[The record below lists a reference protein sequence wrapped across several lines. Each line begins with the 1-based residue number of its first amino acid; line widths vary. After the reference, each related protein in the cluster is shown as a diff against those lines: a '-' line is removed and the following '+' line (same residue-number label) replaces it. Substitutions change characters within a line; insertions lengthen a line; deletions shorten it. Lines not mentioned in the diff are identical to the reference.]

1 MKKTLLTLAMLAL
14 ALTGTQAGV
23 VINEENVPD
32 ENFLWEVENN
42 WDTDGDHFL
51 SDEEI
56 AEREDAVLY
65 GVTNFKGIEYFY
77 HIKTLLISG
86 LNSDGNPM
94 RNLDFTKFTKLE
106 RVEIS
111 DYPETTSL
119 DFTKNTNL
127 WSLYISNMS
136 SLTTVQIPA
145 SIAYLFMFW
154 NPKLTTVNLN
164 ACRDNL
170 DELSM
175 QDVAI
180 KDVDVSNFK
189 KLHRIY
195 IQGDGEEKIYKMN
208 SLNISGCNELWSIEV
223 TWTDIETLTIKDLP
237 AFKEANVSNNDIRKL
252 TVENCPE
259 LLFLDCQDN
268 RLPELHIKKCDKF
281 WRIFANN
288 NYMRTLIIDESP
300 LEEVEAADNLLMWL
314 DLSKVVFEKD
324 RLQDAQAPIK
334 VNNQTPAVQAVKLS
348 PTETGLLV
356 HERFDVS
363 RVLNLRAKGLSQT
376 PRETTVDGIRYF
388 VFYDNGPDTPNLV
401 GSDCFY
407 EYDTKWPYPWIEGN
421 SKDNNLPVTL
431 NVTSW
436 TKHPAWIKL
445 TTTDAIRGEY
455 GKPAPEAPT
464 VSRSQDYD
472 GKLTWKSSNENVV
485 KVNADTGELTVIGA
499 GTAIITISGAETD
512 YRLAPTSISYTVII
526 DKASPTFSFEEAVV
540 EAVLGETVPENK
552 LSIGLYDGTVQWA
565 SSDATIAEVSTD
577 GVVTTK
583 ALGEVTITATGS
595 ETNNCNEVRSA
606 SYTLKVVETAGIKAI
621 DLATPHSPGENGQ
634 LTMDN
639 YYDLQGRRIDSNS
652 TRKGVYIVGKKK
664 VVMK

>member
-1 MKKTLLTLAMLAL
+1 MKRHLLTLAAF
-14 ALTGTQAGV
+14 ALTLTGV
-23 VINEENVPD
+23 RASVAINSTNFPD
-32 ENFLWEVENN
+32 ENFLWEVEHN
-42 WDTDGDHFL
+42 WDIDQDGVL

-56 AEREDAVLY
+56 AERDFVWLS

-77 HIKTLLISG
+77 HITQLLIGG
-86 LNSDGNPM
+86 LNSDGQPV
-94 RNLDFTKFTKLE
+94 RNLDLTKFTKLE
-106 RVEIS
+106 RLEIGE
-111 DYPETTSL
+111 YPDITSL
-119 DFTKNTNL
+119 DFTNSPNL
-127 WSLYISNMS
+127 TSLYISTMAG
-136 SLTTVQIPA
+136 LTTVQIPA
-145 SIAYLFMFW
+145 SITYLHMYW

-170 DELSM
+170 EELHV

-195 IQGDGEEKIYKMN
+195 IEGNDAENIYKLN

-237 AFKEANVSNNDIRKL
+237 AFMEANVSNNDIRKL

-363 RVLNLRAKGLSQT
+363 RVLNLRAKGIAQT

-407 EYDTKWPYPWIEGN
+407 EYDTKWPYPWMEEN

-436 TKHPAWIKL
+436 TKHQAFL
-445 TTTDAIRGEY
+445 TLSQNRVEGRYGE
-455 GKPAPEAPT
+455 PAPTAPT
-464 VSRSQDYD
+464 VTRSQDYD
-472 GKLTWKSSNENVV
+472 GRITFSSSNERVV
-485 KVNADTGELTVIGA
+485 KVNAETGELTVVGA
-499 GTAIITISGAETD
+499 GTAIISVSGAETD
-512 YRLAPTSISYTVII
+512 YRLAPATKTYTVFI
-526 DKASPTFSFEEAVV
+526 DKATPTLSFDKAAIEAT
-540 EAVLGETVPENK
+540 AGKAVPENK
-552 LSIGLYDGTVQWA
+552 LATGLYDGVVTYT
-565 SSDATIAEVSTD
+565 SSDEAVATVDAQ
-577 GVVTTK
+577 GVVT
-583 ALGEVTITATGS
+583 ALAAGQATITATGA
-595 ETNNCNEVRSA
+595 ETTNCYQPVEAN
-606 SYTLKVVETAGIKAI
+606 YTLTVKV
-621 DLATPHSPGENGQ
+621 ENGIV
-634 LTMDN
+634 TIGAVGGKAGHVF
-639 YYDLQGRRIDSNS
+639 DLQGRRVHLQ
-652 TRKGVYIVGKKK
+652 TAQKGLYIVNGQKVISGGK
-664 VVMK
+664 